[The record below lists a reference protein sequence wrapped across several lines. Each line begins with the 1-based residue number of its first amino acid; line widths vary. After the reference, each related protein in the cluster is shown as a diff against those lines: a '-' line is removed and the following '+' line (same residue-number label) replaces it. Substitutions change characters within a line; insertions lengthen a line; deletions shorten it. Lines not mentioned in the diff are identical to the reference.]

1 MRFTKNFKYNI
12 KRALPILAIAGAGF
26 MSSCDKEDEP
36 TPVQHDVELKF
47 FQDWYEEVE
56 IDNIKKHVADPT
68 VRIVYLSVVNGGD
81 YTNAS
86 TENISN
92 QRRFFT
98 ERFQIAPN
106 KIKGRGNFQ
115 FEPGVIL
122 IEDNETI
129 ILGLQHPLEQENF
142 QVDTAQNVV
151 SAKSKIKKSVHM
163 DGFFCC

>member
-1 MRFTKNFKYNI
+1 MRFTKNFKYTI

-81 YTNAS
+81 YTNVS

-122 IEDNETI
+122 KEDSLWYVKQGWTI
-129 ILGLQHPLEQENF
+129 NK
-142 QVDTAQNVV
+142 QNQ
-151 SAKSKIKKSVHM
+151 K
-163 DGFFCC
+163 